1 VTAALVALVGFGLAV
16 ELRRP
21 RADRPEQIGWTQDER
36 QRLIHQKSMALVGYA
51 ALAAAAVAGFVTFAV
66 NAHPALWPVL
76 GVLALCAVYGCGLVF
91 YGRHH

>member
-1 VTAALVALVGFGLAV
+1 
-16 ELRRP
+16 
-21 RADRPEQIGWTQDER
+21 
-36 QRLIHQKSMALVGYA
+36 MALVGYA

-66 NAHPALWPVL
+66 NAHPALWPML